1 MLSVK
6 GHVTNVLPLSEEIFM
21 LLQPV
26 MQQNVALH
34 IARQVELSSTLH
46 NFGRHVAA

>member
-6 GHVTNVLPLSEEIFM
+6 GHVTNVLPLSEKIFM

-34 IARQVELSSTLH
+34 IARQFSLILNTFLQEYLDH
-46 NFGRHVAA
+46 F